1 MLAIAGAEGAEHYAW
16 LALALVPAGLGVGLA
31 MTLTTDAVVSAVPP
45 AKAGGASAIS
55 ETAYELGVAL
65 GVAVL
70 GSLVTLGYQARVVL
84 PAGLPADV
92 RAGAADSLAS
102 AVALAGDRADV
113 LEAAR
118 EAFVAALQTACVVA
132 AVLTALAAVVA
143 WRLIPNE
150 R

>member
-1 MLAIAGAEGAEHYAW
+1 
-16 LALALVPAGLGVGLA
+16 

-70 GSLVTLGYQARVVL
+70 GSLVTLGYQSRVAL
-84 PAGLPADV
+84 PDGLSPDAAAQAG
-92 RAGAADSLAS
+92 DSLAS
-102 AVALAGDRADV
+102 AVTVAGDQGAAGAAV

-118 EAFVAALQTACVVA
+118 EAFVASLQTTCVVA
-132 AVLTALAAVVA
+132 AVLVAVAAVVA
-143 WRLIPNE
+143 WRLIPND